1 MKRAIA
7 LVVTALL
14 LLAAPVWTRPDVMLI
29 AGDGPGEI
37 VLGGERNG
45 DGPGEIVLGGSAT

>member
-14 LLAAPVWTRPDVMLI
+14 LLAAPVWTRPGVMLI
-29 AGDGPGEI
+29 AGDGFGD
-37 VLGGERNG
+37 VTLGGERNG
-45 DGPGEIVLGGSAT
+45 GGGEIGLGGSAT

>member
-14 LLAAPVWTRPDVMLI
+14 LLAAPVWTRPGVMLI

-37 VLGGERNG
+37 VLGG
-45 DGPGEIVLGGSAT
+45 